1 MLGIYPEA
9 CLASIYFILRK
20 MNLSI
25 LIELDVTDPF
35 CRLHNTTLVSYH
47 KV

>member
-1 MLGIYPEA
+1 MPGIYPEA
-9 CLASIYFILRK
+9 CLTYIYFVLRK

-25 LIELDVTDPF
+25 LIELDVTDQF
-35 CRLHNTTLVSYH
+35 CRLHNITLVSYH